1 MSTGASTSSSISTS
15 ITSLDSGK
23 YDDLEKQQ
31 SEPKPYQGNNN
42 GTMGNAK
49 YDKISMFNRFL
60 GQFDPYLFIFVMGT
74 GISSDI
80 LYSFPYPAYWLR
92 VCSYIMFSIAS
103 LLFISLQFMFILHI
117 IYFTRKYSTRQYFDK
132 YFRNLSKNIFW
143 GTYPM
148 GLVTIIN
155 FLNNLSNHFHIK
167 GHSTTAR
174 HMIRLVY
181 VLWWYDIIV
190 SVFIAWGV
198 TFIIWQNY
206 YFHDGLGRWKYEFEK
221 MAAEHLKS
229 VLLLAIIPMIVGTAC
244 SSLFIM
250 SELFTITFNRNI
262 QLLTMVIIA
271 LIWFH
276 AIIFVF
282 ILLFLYFWSLYV
294 FKIPSMSQVF
304 TMFLV
309 LGPMGQGSFGIL
321 LITNNVKLYVDQ
333 YYHPTKD
340 NIEYNVLLITVPW
353 CFKIIGMILAMGLL
367 AMGYFFTIISC
378 VAIISYANERDPTN
392 EKKHPIYHFHQGFWG
407 ATFPMGTM
415 CLGSG
420 ELFIQYNHFVP
431 MGAFRVISA
440 IYGVVCILWTLYCL
454 INTIILYS
462 KRTYH
467 AYKTK
472 DDLLPV
478 EDEMKLEPAVS
489 HVAPETD
496 FSFMREYDEQYDGP
510 PPQLDS
516 RLQSVVTLP
525 ATINTAK
532 YPFDMTSLNAH
543 QTCPM

>member
-1 MSTGASTSSSISTS
+1 MSISASTSSSVLTSTTALGPGEYVDIERQQS
-15 ITSLDSGK
+15 DPKASQASAGDPSNNNTDGK
-23 YDDLEKQQ
+23 YH
-31 SEPKPYQGNNN
+31 
-42 GTMGNAK
+42 
-49 YDKISMFNRFL
+49 KISMFNRFL

-80 LYSFPYPAYWLR
+80 LYSFPYKAYWLR
-92 VCSYIMFSIAS
+92 ICSYIMFAIAS

-132 YFRNLSKNIFW
+132 YFRNLSKNVFW

-155 FLNNLSNHFHIK
+155 YLNNLSNHFHVK
-167 GHSTTAR
+167 GHYIVAR
-174 HMIRLVY
+174 NMIRLVY
-181 VLWWYDIIV
+181 VLWWYDIII

-206 YFHDGLGRWKYEFEK
+206 YFHDGLGEWKHEFEK
-221 MAAEHLKS
+221 MAAEHLRS

-244 SSLFIM
+244 SSLFTM
-250 SELFTITFNRNI
+250 SDLFTLTFNRNI
-262 QLLTMVIIA
+262 QLLTMVITA

-321 LITNNVKLYVDQ
+321 LLTNNIKLYVDQ
-333 YYHPTKD
+333 YYHPTQD
-340 NIEYNVLLITVPW
+340 NMEYNILLITVPW
-353 CFKIIGMILAMGLL
+353 CFKIFGMIIAMGLL
-367 AMGYFFTIISC
+367 AMGYFFTIISV
-378 VAIISYANERDPTN
+378 VAIISYGNERDPTN
-392 EKKHPIYHFHQGFWG
+392 NKKRQIYRFHQGFWG

-415 CLGSG
+415 SLGSG
-420 ELFIQYNHFVP
+420 ELFIQYNKFVP
-431 MGAFRVISA
+431 FGTFRVISS

-454 INTIILYS
+454 INTIILYA
-462 KRTYH
+462 KRGYH
-467 AYKTK
+467 AYRTQN
-472 DDLLPV
+472 DMLPID
-478 EDEMKLEPAVS
+478 DEMKLKPTVS
-489 HVAPETD
+489 QESPETD
-496 FSFMREYDEQYDGP
+496 FSFMREYDERYDGLQHVVSLP
-510 PPQLDS
+510 P
-516 RLQSVVTLP
+516 
-525 ATINTAK
+525 TINPAK
-532 YPFDMTSLNAH
+532 LQFDMASLCSH

>member
-1 MSTGASTSSSISTS
+1 MSTSNNTSSSVLTSTTALGTEEYEDIERQQCGIKTPPGS
-15 ITSLDSGK
+15 TNNSSNYATDGK
-23 YDDLEKQQ
+23 YSKV
-31 SEPKPYQGNNN
+31 
-42 GTMGNAK
+42 
-49 YDKISMFNRFL
+49 SMFNRFL

-92 VCSYIMFSIAS
+92 ICSYIMFSIAS

-117 IYFTRKYSTRQYFDK
+117 IYFTRKYSMRQYFDK

-155 FLNNLSNHFHIK
+155 YLNNLSNHFHFK
-167 GHSTTAR
+167 GHYILAR
-174 HMIRLVY
+174 NMIRLVY
-181 VLWWYDIIV
+181 VLWWYDIII

-206 YFHDGLGRWKYEFEK
+206 YFHDGLGEWKYEHEK

-244 SSLFIM
+244 SSLFTM
-250 SELFTITFNRNI
+250 SELFTLTFNRNI
-262 QLLTMVIIA
+262 QLLTMIITA
-271 LIWFH
+271 LIWLH

-321 LITNNVKLYVDQ
+321 LLTNNIKLYADQ
-333 YYHPTKD
+333 YYHPLQD
-340 NIEYNVLLITVPW
+340 NTEYNILLITIPW
-353 CFKIIGMILAMGLL
+353 CFKIFGMIIAMSLL
-367 AMGYFFTIISC
+367 AMGYFFTIISV
-378 VAIISYANERDPTN
+378 VAIISYANERDPENNQTRQ
-392 EKKHPIYHFHQGFWG
+392 IYRFHQGFWG

-415 CLGSG
+415 SLGSG
-420 ELFIQYNHFVP
+420 ELFIQYNKFVP
-431 MGAFRVISA
+431 LGAFRVIST

-454 INTIILYS
+454 VNTAILYT
-462 KRTYH
+462 KRGYH
-467 AYKTK
+467 AYRTR
-472 DDLLPV
+472 DVILAI
-478 EDEMKLEPAVS
+478 EDEMKLEPTVS
-489 HVAPETD
+489 QAAPETD
-496 FSFMREYDEQYDGP
+496 FSFMREYDEQYDGLQPVVSLP
-510 PPQLDS
+510 PIITPSKFLFDIDS
-516 RLQSVVTLP
+516 VYS
-525 ATINTAK
+525 
-532 YPFDMTSLNAH
+532 H